1 MDCWKLI
8 LCELVILISMNEKL
22 LLEFLTK
29 VYPVK
34 RIKLNNKFHRSIIL
48 DDGTIFYLKD
58 EGSKKLVKIKLYT
71 SLKYLTNASDNL
83 INVTLNSFLG
93 LKQ

>member
-1 MDCWKLI
+1 
-8 LCELVILISMNEKL
+8 MNEKM

-34 RIKLNNKFHRSIIL
+34 RIKHNNKFHRSIIL

-71 SLKYLTNASDNL
+71 SLKYLTNANDNL

-93 LKQ
+93 IKQ